1 MKKPHQWILTL
12 IIGGCFFSTP
22 AWALRCAPPNLTRS
36 IEQLQ
41 RNQTD
46 FLIAIGQFSPDSPQ
60 AVAQGKALTWRFNGL
75 AFTANGEPIPSPQRL
90 IIERVGPR
98 KQGSIKWP
106 QENNSYI
113 ALIELSPAPHLTI
126 SACGAQLF
134 GANPQNTQILDT
146 FLKSKTV
153 DRYASPDHLKT
164 QHAQ

>member
-1 MKKPHQWILTL
+1 MKKLYQWILPL

-22 AWALRCAPPNLTRS
+22 AWALRCAPANLTHS
-36 IEQLQ
+36 IEQLKH
-41 RNQTD
+41 NQAD
-46 FLIAIGQFSPDSPQ
+46 FVIAIGQFSLDSPQ
-60 AVAQGKALTWRFNGL
+60 AATEAKVLIWRFNGQ
-75 AFTANGEPIPSPQRL
+75 AFTANGESVHPPQRL
-90 IIERVGPR
+90 IIELVGPR
-98 KQGSIKWP
+98 KQGGIKWP

-153 DRYASPDHLKT
+153 DRYPSPDHLKT